1 MNLQESV
8 KRILREELGDTEHYV
23 EKKDFGITPV
33 KDKVMKF
40 KKPNFDF
47 EWDEA
52 QRYPEFEKMGKD
64 GWIQMAQNGS
74 IVRFSEIEDV
84 LGNVDLDFNNLDI
97 DKKVRFKKAIKIG
110 RMELPIAVKFDEE
123 SYDLIGGN
131 TRLSGLVSMGIDSP
145 LWIVD
150 LSEKEDVI
158 EELGDIKSNY
168 QKQVELIEKLLY
180 SKSYEGV
187 CGFRFIEDEDDDRV
201 RSIMIKFSEEWY
213 RTDNDSLY
221 LNKKLQLIQE
231 TKKKVADIIER
242 YLNLDDIFVGS
253 YLQECNLSLN
263 EQQDTKSNYEKQV
276 AVLKILLK
284 SKSYDGLCGYSFTP
298 DSDNDEVGSV
308 ILKFSSKWYRL
319 SDDQLMALSQVED
332 DIRDI
337 SKKFLGMENLNFRYY
352 SEDCDSSLNEQ
363 EQPKDAAFQKALK
376 KVIPDNS
383 IYKTSF
389 YVPNFSDRGYTHV
402 MMKYSVLPE
411 SRLEKVQNE
420 YDNGAEVFWDGI
432 HLELQIHELSSK
444 TSKFEDFYGGYKP
457 VQKLND
463 IDEKFWQR
471 FEDDLG
477 DKIRRSLGIDSV
489 VTYYKFPDTMEY

>member
-1 MNLQESV
+1 MNLRESV
-8 KRILREELGDTEHYV
+8 KRILR
-23 EKKDFGITPV
+23 
-33 KDKVMKF
+33 
-40 KKPNFDF
+40 
-47 EWDEA
+47 
-52 QRYPEFEKMGKD
+52 
-64 GWIQMAQNGS
+64 
-74 IVRFSEIEDV
+74 
-84 LGNVDLDFNNLDI
+84 
-97 DKKVRFKKAIKIG
+97 
-110 RMELPIAVKFDEE
+110 
-123 SYDLIGGN
+123 
-131 TRLSGLVSMGIDSP
+131 
-145 LWIVD
+145 
-150 LSEKEDVI
+150 

-187 CGFRFIEDEDDDRV
+187 CGFRFIEDEDEERV

-253 YLQECNLSLN
+253 YLDQCNI
-263 EQQDTKSNYEKQV
+263 T
-276 AVLKILLK
+276 
-284 SKSYDGLCGYSFTP
+284 
-298 DSDNDEVGSV
+298 
-308 ILKFSSKWYRL
+308 
-319 SDDQLMALSQVED
+319 
-332 DIRDI
+332 
-337 SKKFLGMENLNFRYY
+337 
-352 SEDCDSSLNEQ
+352 LNEQ

-420 YDNGAEVFWDGI
+420 FDYGTEVFWDGI

-457 VQKLND
+457 VQKFND

-489 VTYYKFPDTMEY
+489 VTYYKFPDTMGY